1 MRLDAVRLLVAFCVT
16 PCATDIWLEGP
27 PLKQP
32 GPRAAAP
39 APKGPASPPES
50 DHAAFVR
57 PPAPH
62 EAWDVAEGEADDEGG
77 VTSLSA
83 AAAHAGSEPGGWRGA
98 IKAVSGRN
106 LGKVAKLVEK
116 GAQEELSEVRSEHDE
131 QEHPGHDEPEH
142 PPSPVGAYHFSK
154 DALAADRARIETEE
168 PAAPALAA
176 AAEAAEAAAAAEEE
190 AAAEAAAAAAAEA
203 AEAEAAKK
211 AAYASGSYVSAPQYQ
226 PGDVEVSGCGRE
238 EVNGT
243 YRRSGVRDGV
253 PCYRRVG
260 GGRHR
265 PAYTI
270 ERTTG
275 ETCEWSSTVQ
285 SAPLGSTRA
294 RLPCL
299 LAMRLAALGGPA
311 LPGAEARPLAASP
324 PPQARASRLDSCP
337 SPHMWSV
344 QVERVH

>member
-98 IKAVSGRN
+98 IKAVSSRN

-203 AEAEAAKK
+203 AEAAAEEVRAAKEREAAE
-211 AAYASGSYVSAPQYQ
+211 AAAAAEEEEVRAAAEASAEEAR
-226 PGDVEVSGCGRE
+226 VEAARE
-238 EVNGT
+238 E
-243 YRRSGVRDGV
+243 RE
-253 PCYRRVG
+253 
-260 GGRHR
+260 
-265 PAYTI
+265 AA
-270 ERTTG
+270 ER
-275 ETCEWSSTVQ
+275 
-285 SAPLGSTRA
+285 
-294 RLPCL
+294 
-299 LAMRLAALGGPA
+299 
-311 LPGAEARPLAASP
+311 EARG
-324 PPQARASRLDSCP
+324 RALTLTLT
-337 SPHMWSV
+337 
-344 QVERVH
+344 QTLTLTLT